1 MSLNNVP
8 DDHILVGIVSGVR
21 GLKGELKIRSF
32 SDVND
37 RFNVGNS
44 IYINGQNYQIVYL
57 QKDH

>member
-1 MSLNNVP
+1 MSLNNIP

-44 IYINGQNYQIVYL
+44 TSRS
-57 QKDH
+57 KS